1 MMQVSKKM
9 LYSLL
14 SGFSIVVFST
24 LMAVMGVGNFS
35 VLSSAEKTA
44 ADIRLAAF
52 QPPMPQS
59 KDIVIAAITEET
71 LTQFPYRSPVDREF
85 LATLLKA
92 LDAKGAKLIGVDVLF
107 DQTTEPAKDALLRK
121 TLRELKTPTFISYTN
136 TPNMVNEEQLAYLND
151 FVPEPMRAAANLATD
166 PHDGSVRWVFPGLKD
181 PGMPLG
187 FPYKALQ
194 LMGQEH
200 TPLLS
205 EIAWRSRPDHET
217 SAFPIYPAHAIAFLP
232 DEWVKDKVILIGAIV
247 SLTDRHRTPLAVV
260 HDNDDGLMPGI
271 LVQAHAISQLIE
283 KRTYPVLDK
292 HWSVALTAGFA
303 ILGVVIGLLKFG
315 IVLSFIS
322 GFALIVGWWAAA
334 IFGFSHGLP
343 LVPLIAPTLSLL
355 LALWMIDAVI
365 GRVERKKRQFI
376 QSAFSRYVSPV
387 VVSQLA
393 DNPDALSISGVR
405 REATFIFT
413 DIAGFT
419 TLSEKLTSDKL
430 SEVLNEYL
438 DGACQIILRYDGT
451 VDKFI
456 GDAIMS
462 IFNAPLA
469 QPDHADR
476 AVKCALDLDAYAEA
490 FRKRHNSLGVPIGV
504 TRIGVH
510 TGVATVGNFGS
521 NSRMDY
527 TALGDTVNTAARTE
541 GVNKYFGTRV
551 CCTQETVSQCT
562 SQKFKTIGD
571 VVLKGKTEPVTLYSP
586 VTQKQAESV
595 LYRWYQTTYELLKNY
610 DPSAANAVREMHKA
624 HAEDPLVN
632 FHFERV
638 EQGLVTTMIV
648 MEDK

>member
-1 MMQVSKKM
+1 MTPPKKWLHATFSSVSVAFFA
-9 LYSLL
+9 SL
-14 SGFSIVVFST
+14 F
-24 LMAVMGVGNFS
+24 AVLGVGNFS

-52 QPPMPQS
+52 QAPMPQS

-71 LTQFPYRSPVDREF
+71 LTQFPYRSPVDRAF
-85 LATLLKA
+85 LSALLKA
-92 LDAKGAKLIGVDVLF
+92 LDAKGAKLIGVDVLL
-107 DQTTEPAKDALLRK
+107 DQSTESAKDDLLRK
-121 TLRELKTPTFISYTN
+121 TLRELKTPTFVSYTN
-136 TPNMVNEEQLAYLND
+136 TANMVNEDQLAYLND

-166 PHDGSVRWVFPGLKD
+166 PHDGSARWIFPGETD

-187 FPYKALQ
+187 FPRKAMQ
-194 LMGQEH
+194 LMGVE
-200 TPLLS
+200 TLS
-205 EIAWRSRPDHET
+205 QDIEIAWRSKPDAET
-217 SAFPIYPAHAIAFLP
+217 SAFPIYPAHTIAFLP
-232 DEWVKDKVILIGAIV
+232 DEWIKDKIVLVGAIL

-260 HDNDDGLMPGI
+260 YDGDEGLMPGI
-271 LVQAHAISQLIE
+271 LIQAHGLSQLIE
-283 KRTYPVLDK
+283 KREYPRLANN
-292 HWSVALTAGFA
+292 WNTLITIGFA
-303 ILGVVIGLLKFG
+303 ILGVGISLLKFG
-315 IVLSFIS
+315 ILVNFVS
-322 GFALIVGWWAAA
+322 GFALVVAWWAVA

-343 LVPLIAPTLSLL
+343 LVPLIAPTLSLV
-355 LALWMIDAVI
+355 LALWLMDAVI
-365 GRVERKKRQFI
+365 GRVERKKRQYI

-393 DNPDALSISGVR
+393 ENPEALSISGIR

-462 IFNAPLA
+462 IFNAPLS

-476 AVKCALDLDAYAEA
+476 SVKCALELDAYAEA
-490 FRKRHNSLGVPIGV
+490 FRKRQNGLGIPIGV

-551 CCTQETVSQCT
+551 CCTHETVSQCKN
-562 SQKFKTIGD
+562 QKFKTIGD

-586 VTQKQAESV
+586 VTDLQAESV
-595 LYRWYQTTYELLKNY
+595 LYRWYQTTYQLLKNE
-610 DPSAANAVREMHKA
+610 DSSAANAVREMHKA
-624 HAEDPLVN
+624 HSDDPLVH

-638 EQGLVTTMIV
+638 ESGLATALIV

>member
-1 MMQVSKKM
+1 MVITKK
-9 LYSLL
+9 LIYS
-14 SGFSIVVFST
+14 SFSSISIVFFST
-24 LMAVMGVGNFS
+24 LLAVLGVGNFA

-44 ADIRLAAF
+44 SDIRMAAF
-52 QPPMPQS
+52 QAPMPQS
-59 KDIVIAAITEET
+59 KDIVIAAITEDT

-85 LATLLKA
+85 LVNVLKA
-92 LDAKGAKLIGVDVLF
+92 LDAKGAKAIGVDILF
-107 DQTTEPAKDALLRK
+107 DQSTEPAKDDLLRK
-121 TLRELKTPTFISYTN
+121 TLRELKTPIFISYTN
-136 TPNMVNEEQLAYLND
+136 TPNMVNEDQLAFMNE
-151 FVPEPMRAAANLATD
+151 FVPENMRAAANLATD
-166 PHDGSVRWVFPGLKD
+166 PHDGSVRWIFPGHTN

-187 FPYKALQ
+187 FPYKAVQ
-194 LMGQEH
+194 LTGLDIPNTQA
-200 TPLLS
+200 
-205 EIAWRSRPDHET
+205 EIAWRSRPDAENT
-217 SAFPIYPAHAIAFLP
+217 SFPVYPAHAIAFLP
-232 DEWVKDKVILIGAIV
+232 DEWVKGKIVLLGAIL

-260 HDNDDGLMPGI
+260 HDDDNGLMPGI
-271 LVQAHAISQLIE
+271 VVQAHAISQLLE
-283 KRTYPVLDK
+283 NRTYPRLDN
-292 HWSVALTAGFA
+292 HWSVVVTTVFA
-303 ILGVVIGLLKFG
+303 FLGVGIGLLKFG
-315 IVLSFIS
+315 ILLSFLS
-322 GFALIVGWWAAA
+322 GFVIIVAWWAAG

-343 LVPLIAPTLSLL
+343 LVPLIAPSLSMV
-355 LALWMIDAVI
+355 LALWMMDALI
-365 GRVERKKRQFI
+365 GRVERKKRQYI

-393 DNPDALSISGVR
+393 DNPETLSISGVR

-419 TLSEKLTSDKL
+419 TLSEKLSSDKL
-430 SEVLNEYL
+430 SEVLNQYL

-469 QPDHADR
+469 QSDHADR
-476 AVKCALDLDAYAEA
+476 AVKCALELDAYAEA
-490 FRKRHNSLGVPIGV
+490 FRKRQNEAGIPIGV

-551 CCTQETVSQCT
+551 CCTQETVSQCK
-562 SQKFKTIGD
+562 SQKFRTIGD

-586 VTQKQAESV
+586 VPDKEAESV
-595 LYRWYQTTYELLKNY
+595 FYRWYQKTYELLKNY
-610 DPSAANAVREMHKA
+610 DPAAASAVRDIYKA
-624 HAEDPLVN
+624 HPEDPLVN

-638 EQGLVTTMIV
+638 NAGLVTSVIV

>member
-1 MMQVSKKM
+1 MTPPKKWLHATFSSVSVAFFA
-9 LYSLL
+9 SL
-14 SGFSIVVFST
+14 F
-24 LMAVMGVGNFS
+24 AVLGVGNFS

-52 QPPMPQS
+52 QAPMPQS

-71 LTQFPYRSPVDREF
+71 LTQFPYRSPVDRAF
-85 LATLLKA
+85 LSALLKA
-92 LDAKGAKLIGVDVLF
+92 LDAKGAKLIGVDVLL
-107 DQTTEPAKDALLRK
+107 DQSTESAKDDLLRK
-121 TLRELKTPTFISYTN
+121 TLRELKTPTFVSYTN
-136 TPNMVNEEQLAYLND
+136 TANMVNEDQLAYLKD
-151 FVPEPMRAAANLATD
+151 FVPGSMRAAANLATD
-166 PHDGSVRWVFPGLKD
+166 PHDGSARWIFRGETD

-187 FPYKALQ
+187 FPRKAMQ
-194 LMGQEH
+194 LMGVA
-200 TPLLS
+200 TLS
-205 EIAWRSRPDHET
+205 QDIEIAWRSKPDAET
-217 SAFPIYPAHAIAFLP
+217 SAFPIYPAHTIAFLP
-232 DEWVKDKVILIGAIV
+232 DEWIKDKIVLVGAIL

-260 HDNDDGLMPGI
+260 YDGDEGLMPGI
-271 LVQAHAISQLIE
+271 LIQAHGLSQLIE
-283 KRTYPVLDK
+283 KREYPRLAN
-292 HWSVALTAGFA
+292 HWNTLITIGFA
-303 ILGVVIGLLKFG
+303 ILGVGISLLKFG
-315 IVLSFIS
+315 ILVNFVS
-322 GFALIVGWWAAA
+322 GFALVVAWWAVA

-343 LVPLIAPTLSLL
+343 LVPLIAPTLSLV
-355 LALWMIDAVI
+355 LALWLMDAVI
-365 GRVERKKRQFI
+365 GRVERKKRQYI

-393 DNPDALSISGVR
+393 ENPEALSISGIR

-462 IFNAPLA
+462 IFNAPLS

-476 AVKCALDLDAYAEA
+476 SVKCALELDAYAEA
-490 FRKRHNSLGVPIGV
+490 FRKRQNGLGIPIGV

-551 CCTQETVSQCT
+551 CCTQETVSQCKN
-562 SQKFKTIGD
+562 QKFRTIGD

-586 VTQKQAESV
+586 VTDLQAESV
-595 LYRWYQTTYELLKNY
+595 LYRWYQTTYQLLKNE

-624 HAEDPLVN
+624 HSDDPLVH

-638 EQGLVTTMIV
+638 ESGLATALIV

>member
-1 MMQVSKKM
+1 MKPPKKWLHATFSSVSVAFFA
-9 LYSLL
+9 SL
-14 SGFSIVVFST
+14 F
-24 LMAVMGVGNFS
+24 AVLGVGNFS

-52 QPPMPQS
+52 QAPMPQS

-71 LTQFPYRSPVDREF
+71 LTQFPYRSPVDRAF
-85 LATLLKA
+85 LSALLKA
-92 LDAKGAKLIGVDVLF
+92 LDAKGAKLIGVDVLL
-107 DQTTEPAKDALLRK
+107 DQSTESAKDDLLRK
-121 TLRELKTPTFISYTN
+121 TLRELKTPTFVSYTN
-136 TPNMVNEEQLAYLND
+136 TANMVNEDQLAYLND

-166 PHDGSVRWVFPGLKD
+166 PHDGSARWIFPGETD

-187 FPYKALQ
+187 FPRKAMQ
-194 LMGQEH
+194 LMGVE
-200 TPLLS
+200 TLS
-205 EIAWRSRPDHET
+205 QDIEIAWRSKPDAET
-217 SAFPIYPAHAIAFLP
+217 SAFPIYPAHTIAFLP
-232 DEWVKDKVILIGAIV
+232 DEWIKDKIVLVGAIL

-260 HDNDDGLMPGI
+260 YDGDEGLMPGI
-271 LVQAHAISQLIE
+271 LIQAHGLSQLIE
-283 KRTYPVLDK
+283 KREYPRLAN
-292 HWSVALTAGFA
+292 HWNTLITIGFA
-303 ILGVVIGLLKFG
+303 ILGVGISLLKFG
-315 IVLSFIS
+315 ILVNFAS
-322 GFALIVGWWAAA
+322 GFALVVAWWAVA

-343 LVPLIAPTLSLL
+343 LVPLIAPTLSLV
-355 LALWMIDAVI
+355 LALWLMDAVI
-365 GRVERKKRQFI
+365 GRVERKKRQYI

-393 DNPDALSISGVR
+393 ENPDALSISGIR

-462 IFNAPLA
+462 IFNAPLS

-476 AVKCALDLDAYAEA
+476 SVKCALELDAYAEA
-490 FRKRHNSLGVPIGV
+490 FRKRQNGLGIPIGV

-551 CCTQETVSQCT
+551 CCTQETVSQCKN
-562 SQKFKTIGD
+562 QKFKTIGD

-586 VTQKQAESV
+586 VTDLQAESV
-595 LYRWYQTTYELLKNY
+595 LYRWYQTTYQLLKNE

-624 HAEDPLVN
+624 HSDDPLVH

-638 EQGLVTTMIV
+638 ESGLATALIV